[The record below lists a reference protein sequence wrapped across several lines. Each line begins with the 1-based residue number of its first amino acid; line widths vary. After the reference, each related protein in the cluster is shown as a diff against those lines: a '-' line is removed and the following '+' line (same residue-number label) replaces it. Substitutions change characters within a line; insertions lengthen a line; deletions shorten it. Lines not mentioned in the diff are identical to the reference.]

1 MDFEKSFH
9 KLDWLLYESCWNNFF
24 VCRIAEENAACQERV
39 SRAIHGEV
47 ISELVS
53 IECAGI
59 VEEVTRW
66 TDSFCYSAFQ
76 YFLTRA

>member
-53 IECAGI
+53 IECARI

-76 YFLTRA
+76 YILTRA